1 MAYSNSYRARLA
13 AYFFDYVG
21 NVQDFVYICDMKKLV
36 IFGNT
41 YQQGDIK
48 RVIALL
54 EHLCHHGLEVS
65 VEHEFLEYLNASGD
79 KVDLPSFEA
88 QAVPPA
94 DMALSLGGDGTFLTT
109 VMWVSRLGMPIL
121 GVNLGHLGY
130 LTTGGLDEH
139 SDMIDDVLAGN
150 YRIEERTMLQV
161 TCDAVEIAHP
171 WALNEVAILRHDT
184 SSMLDMETRLRSH
197 ELTTYRGDG
206 LIVSTPTGSTAYNM
220 SVGGPILEPT
230 TSCLVLSPIS
240 PHSLTM
246 RPLVV
251 RDDSEIVVR
260 TYSRATHYEVSID
273 GEVTLCP
280 TGSTLTIKRAPYC
293 ARVVQRM
300 GNNFASTLRQ
310 KLLWGTDQ
318 R

>member
-1 MAYSNSYRARLA
+1 
-13 AYFFDYVG
+13 
-21 NVQDFVYICDMKKLV
+21 MKRLV

-41 YQQGDIK
+41 YQQGDVG
-48 RVIALL
+48 RVLALL
-54 EHLCHHGLEVS
+54 EYLRQRGLDVAVEREYLRYLS
-65 VEHEFLEYLNASGD
+65 QEHEIG
-79 KVDLPSFEA
+79 LPAFA
-88 QAVPPA
+88 AAHVPDA

-109 VMWVSRLGMPIL
+109 AMWVSPKGMPIL
-121 GVNLGHLGY
+121 GVNVGHLGY
-130 LTTGGLDEH
+130 LTAGSLDEH
-139 SDMIDDVLAGN
+139 AHVIDDVLAGN

-161 TCDAVEIAHP
+161 SCGAVEISHP
-171 WALNEVAILRHDT
+171 WALNEVAILRHET

-206 LIVSTPTGSTAYNM
+206 LIISTPTGSTAYNM

-260 TYSRATHYEVSID
+260 THTRATHYEVSLD
-273 GEVTLCP
+273 GEVSLCP
-280 TGSTLTIKRAPYC
+280 TGSTLTISRAPYC
-293 ARVVQRM
+293 ARVVQTLD
-300 GNNFASTLRQ
+300 NNFASTLRQ
-310 KLLWGTDQ
+310 KLLWGTD
-318 R
+318 RR

>member
-1 MAYSNSYRARLA
+1 MIKR
-13 AYFFDYVG
+13 
-21 NVQDFVYICDMKKLV
+21 LV
-36 IFGNT
+36 IFGNN
-41 YQQGDIK
+41 YQQDDPA
-48 RVIALL
+48 RVWALL
-54 EHLCHHGLEVS
+54 EHLRNHGLEIA
-65 VEHEFLEYLNASGD
+65 VERQYLHYLSQDRVGYPLDEFDAD
-79 KVDLPSFEA
+79 KVPE
-88 QAVPPA
+88 A

-109 VMWVSRLGMPIL
+109 AMWVSRQGMPIL
-121 GVNLGHLGY
+121 GINMGHLGY
-130 LTTGGLDEH
+130 LTTGHLDKNSNIIEE
-139 SDMIDDVLAGN
+139 VLAGN

-161 TCDAVEIAHP
+161 ESDTVDIPHP

-197 ELTTYRGDG
+197 TLTTYRGDG

-251 RDDSEIVVR
+251 RDDSIIVVR
-260 TYSRATHYEVSID
+260 THTRATHYEVSID

-280 TGSTLTIKRAPYC
+280 TGSQLTSRRADHC
-293 ARVVQRM
+293 ARVVQLA

>member
-1 MAYSNSYRARLA
+1 
-13 AYFFDYVG
+13 
-21 NVQDFVYICDMKKLV
+21 MKQVV
-36 IFGNT
+36 IFGNRF
-41 YQQGDIK
+41 QQDDTS
-48 RVIALL
+48 RVLSLL
-54 EHLCHHGLEVS
+54 ADLRRRGLEVA
-65 VEHEFLEYLNASGD
+65 VEGEYLRYLGD
-79 KVDLPSFEA
+79 VNDIGVTSFETD
-88 QAVPPA
+88 QVPDA

-109 VMWVSRLGMPIL
+109 VMWVARQGMPIL
-121 GVNLGHLGY
+121 GINLGHLGY
-130 LTTGGLDEH
+130 LTSGRLADGAEV
-139 SDMIDDVLAGN
+139 IDDLLSGN

-161 TCDAVEIAHP
+161 SCDVVDIPHP
-171 WALNEVAILRHDT
+171 WALNEVAVLRHDT
-184 SSMLDMETRLRSH
+184 SSMLDMETQLRGH
-197 ELTTYRGDG
+197 ELTTYWGDG
-206 LIVSTPTGSTAYNM
+206 ILLATPTGSTAYNM

-251 RDDSEIVVR
+251 RDDSVITVR
-260 TYSRATHYEVSID
+260 TYSRASHYEVSID

-280 TGSTLTIKRAPYC
+280 TGSALTIARAPYC
-293 ARVVQRM
+293 ARVVQRQ

>member
-1 MAYSNSYRARLA
+1 
-13 AYFFDYVG
+13 
-21 NVQDFVYICDMKKLV
+21 MKQLV

-41 YQQGDIK
+41 YQQGDID
-48 RVIALL
+48 RVVALF
-54 EHLCHHGLEVS
+54 EHLTAQGIHVA
-65 VEHEFLEYLNASGD
+65 VEREYLDYLNSGFHAL
-79 KVDLPSFEA
+79 DLPAFDA
-88 QAVPPA
+88 GQVPDA

-130 LTTGGLDEH
+130 LTAGRLDER
-139 SDMIDDVLAGN
+139 SDVIDDVLAGK

-161 TCDAVEIAHP
+161 SCDAVQIPHP
-171 WALNEVAILRHDT
+171 WALNEVAILRHET
-184 SSMLDMETRLRSH
+184 SSMLDMQTRLRSH
-197 ELTTYRGDG
+197 DLTTYRGDG

-260 TYSRATHYEVSID
+260 TISRADHYEVSID

-280 TGSTLTIKRAPYC
+280 TGSTLTIARAPYC
-293 ARVVQRM
+293 ARVVQHTS
-300 GNNFASTLRQ
+300 NNFASTLRQ

>member
-1 MAYSNSYRARLA
+1 
-13 AYFFDYVG
+13 
-21 NVQDFVYICDMKKLV
+21 MKKFV

-41 YQQGDIK
+41 YQQGD
-48 RVIALL
+48 VGHVL
-54 EHLCHHGLEVS
+54 ELISYLKHQGIEVAVEREFHRYLCAGGELEVPD
-65 VEHEFLEYLNASGD
+65 FAAND
-79 KVDLPSFEA
+79 
-88 QAVPPA
+88 VPEA

-109 VMWVSRLGMPIL
+109 VMWVSRHGMPIL
-121 GVNLGHLGY
+121 GINLGHLGY
-130 LTTGGLDEH
+130 LTAGNLDRH
-139 SDMIDDVLAGN
+139 SSVVDLVLAGK

-161 TCDAVEIAHP
+161 ACDAVDIPHP
-171 WALNEVAILRHDT
+171 WALNEVAILRHET
-184 SSMLDMETRLRSH
+184 SSMLDMITRLRTH

-251 RDDSEIVVR
+251 RDDSEIAVR
-260 TYSRATHYEVSID
+260 THSRATHYEVSID

-280 TGSTLTIKRAPYC
+280 TGSMLTISRAPYC
-293 ARVVQRM
+293 ARVVQLE

-310 KLLWGTDQ
+310 KLLWGTGQ
-318 R
+318 QEQ

>member
-1 MAYSNSYRARLA
+1 
-13 AYFFDYVG
+13 
-21 NVQDFVYICDMKKLV
+21 MKQLL
-36 IFGNT
+36 IFGNR
-41 YQQGDIK
+41 YQQDDASTVLSLLSHLRERGMEVAVEQDYLRFLSQG
-48 RVIALL
+48 RV
-54 EHLCHHGLEVS
+54 
-65 VEHEFLEYLNASGD
+65 
-79 KVDLPSFEA
+79 VDAAAF
-88 QAVPPA
+88 QVDNVPPA

-109 VMWVSRLGMPIL
+109 VMWVARQGMPIL
-121 GVNLGHLGY
+121 GINVGHLGY
-130 LTTGGLDEH
+130 LTAGRLAEGNDV
-139 SDMIDDVLAGN
+139 IDDVLDGN
-150 YRIEERTMLQV
+150 YRIEERTMLEV
-161 TCDAVEIAHP
+161 SCDGARIEHP
-171 WALNEVAILRHDT
+171 WALNEIAVLRHDT

-230 TSCLVLSPIS
+230 TSCLVLSPIY

-251 RDDSEIVVR
+251 RDDSEIMIR
-260 TYSRATHYEVSID
+260 THSRATHYEVSID

-280 TGSTLTIKRAPYC
+280 TGSTLTIARAPYC
-293 ARVVQRM
+293 ARVVQRQ
-300 GNNFASTLRQ
+300 GNNFAKTLRQ

>member
-1 MAYSNSYRARLA
+1 
-13 AYFFDYVG
+13 
-21 NVQDFVYICDMKKLV
+21 MKKIV
-36 IFGNT
+36 IFGNNF
-41 YQQGDIK
+41 QQNDDATKVLSLIEYL
-48 RVIALL
+48 RQR
-54 EHLCHHGLEVS
+54 GLEVA
-65 VEHEFLEYLNASGD
+65 VERDYLRYLNNDAASS
-79 KVDLPSFEA
+79 LASFDVSD
-88 QAVPPA
+88 VPEA

-109 VMWVSRLGMPIL
+109 AMWVSRQGMPIL
-121 GVNLGHLGY
+121 GLNLGHLGY
-130 LTTGGLDEH
+130 LTAGRLDET
-139 SDMIDDVLAGN
+139 SNVLDDVLSGN

-161 TCDAVEIAHP
+161 ECDAVEIPHP
-171 WALNEVAILRHDT
+171 WALNEIAILRHDT

-206 LIVSTPTGSTAYNM
+206 LIISTPTGSTAYNM

-251 RDDSEIVVR
+251 RDDSEIAVR
-260 TYSRATHYEVSID
+260 TYSRASQYEVSID

-280 TGSTLTIKRAPYC
+280 TGSMLIIKRAPYC
-293 ARVVQRM
+293 ARVVQRL

>member
-1 MAYSNSYRARLA
+1 
-13 AYFFDYVG
+13 
-21 NVQDFVYICDMKKLV
+21 MKKIV
-36 IFGNT
+36 IFGNS
-41 YQQGDIK
+41 YQKDDAGK
-48 RVIALL
+48 VVSLMNYLR
-54 EHLCHHGLEVS
+54 HRGLEVA
-65 VEHEFLEYLNASGD
+65 VEQEYLNYLGADAAAAVSSFD
-79 KVDLPSFEA
+79 VDH
-88 QAVPPA
+88 VPDA

-109 VMWVSRLGMPIL
+109 AMWVSRQGMPIL
-121 GVNLGHLGY
+121 GLNLGHLGY
-130 LTTGGLDEH
+130 LTAGRLDEN
-139 SDMIDDVLAGN
+139 SDVLDDVLSGN

-161 TCDAVEIAHP
+161 ECDAVEIPHP
-171 WALNEVAILRHDT
+171 WALNEIAILRHDT

-197 ELTTYRGDG
+197 ALTTYRGDG

-251 RDDSEIVVR
+251 RDDSEIAVR
-260 TYSRATHYEVSID
+260 TYSRASQYEVSID

-280 TGSTLTIKRAPYC
+280 TGSLLTIKRAPYC
-293 ARVVQRM
+293 ARVVQRL

>member
-1 MAYSNSYRARLA
+1 ME
-13 AYFFDYVG
+13 
-21 NVQDFVYICDMKKLV
+21 
-36 IFGNT
+36 
-41 YQQGDIK
+41 
-48 RVIALL
+48 IA
-54 EHLCHHGLEVS
+54 
-65 VEHEFLEYLNASGD
+65 VEREYLSFLYHGGAADVASFQ
-79 KVDLPSFEA
+79 VDD
-88 QAVPPA
+88 VPPA
-94 DMALSLGGDGTFLTT
+94 DMAVSLGGDGTFLTT
-109 VMWVSRLGMPIL
+109 VMWVARQGMPIL
-121 GVNLGHLGY
+121 GINMGHLGY
-130 LTTGGLDEH
+130 LTAGRLVEGNDL
-139 SDMIDDVLAGN
+139 IDDVLAGN
-150 YRIEERTMLQV
+150 YRIEERTMLEV
-161 TCDAVEIAHP
+161 SCDAARIEHP
-171 WALNEVAILRHDT
+171 WALNEIAVLRHDT

-197 ELTTYRGDG
+197 ALTTYRGDG

-251 RDDSEIVVR
+251 RDDSEITIR
-260 TYSRATHYEVSID
+260 THSRATHYEVSID

-280 TGSTLTIKRAPYC
+280 TGSSLTIRRAPYC
-293 ARVVQRM
+293 ARVVQKE

>member
-1 MAYSNSYRARLA
+1 
-13 AYFFDYVG
+13 
-21 NVQDFVYICDMKKLV
+21 MKQIV
-36 IFGNT
+36 IFGNR
-41 YQQGDIK
+41 YQKDDAK
-48 RVIALL
+48 RVLSLL
-54 EHLCHHGLEVS
+54 EHLRHRGLDVAIER
-65 VEHEFLEYLNASGD
+65 EYLQYLCGSGELD
-79 KVDLPSFEA
+79 IASFEA
-88 QAVPPA
+88 DNVPAA
-94 DMALSLGGDGTFLTT
+94 DMALSLGGDGTLLTT
-109 VMWVSRLGMPIL
+109 VMWVAKQGMPIL
-121 GVNLGHLGY
+121 GINVGHLGY
-130 LTTGGLDEH
+130 LTAGRLAEGSEV
-139 SDMIDDVLAGN
+139 IDDVLAGN

-161 TCDAVEIAHP
+161 LSDAVEIPHP
-171 WALNEVAILRHDT
+171 WALNEVAVLRHDT
-184 SSMLDMETRLRSH
+184 SSMLDMETCLRGN

-206 LIVSTPTGSTAYNM
+206 LIISTPTGSTAYNM

-251 RDDSEIVVR
+251 RDDSEITVR

-280 TGSTLTIKRAPYC
+280 TGSTLTIARAPYC
-293 ARVVQRM
+293 ARIVQRQ
-300 GNNFASTLRQ
+300 GNDFSSTLRQ

>member
-1 MAYSNSYRARLA
+1 
-13 AYFFDYVG
+13 
-21 NVQDFVYICDMKKLV
+21 MKRLV

-41 YQQGDIK
+41 YQQGDVD
-48 RVIALL
+48 RVLALL
-54 EHLCHHGLEVS
+54 EYLRQRGLDVA
-65 VEHEFLEYLNASGD
+65 VEREYLQYLKREQA
-79 KVDLPSFEA
+79 VDLPAFA
-88 QAVPPA
+88 AADVPDA

-109 VMWVSRLGMPIL
+109 AMWVSPKGMPIL
-121 GVNLGHLGY
+121 GVNVGHLGY
-130 LTTGGLDEH
+130 LTAGSLNEH
-139 SDMIDDVLAGN
+139 AHVIDDVLAGN

-161 TCDAVEIAHP
+161 ACDAVEITHP
-171 WALNEVAILRHDT
+171 WALNEVAILRHET

-251 RDDSEIVVR
+251 RDDSVIVVR
-260 TYSRATHYEVSID
+260 THTRATHYEVSLD
-273 GEVTLCP
+273 GEVSLCP
-280 TGSTLTIKRAPYC
+280 TGSTLTISRAPYC
-293 ARVVQRM
+293 ARVVQTLD
-300 GNNFASTLRQ
+300 NNFASTLRQ
-310 KLLWGTDQ
+310 KLLWGTD
-318 R
+318 RR

>member
-1 MAYSNSYRARLA
+1 
-13 AYFFDYVG
+13 
-21 NVQDFVYICDMKKLV
+21 MKRIV

-41 YQQGDIK
+41 YQEGNIK
-48 RVIALL
+48 RVVSLIEYLGNR
-54 EHLCHHGLEVS
+54 GLEVA
-65 VEHEFLEYLNASGD
+65 VEQEFLSYLCRGQE
-79 KVDLPSFEA
+79 VDYPSFE
-88 QAVPPA
+88 PSGMPDA

-109 VMWVSRLGMPIL
+109 VMWASPKGLPIL
-121 GVNLGHLGY
+121 GINLGHLGY
-130 LTTGGLDEH
+130 LTAVNLEE
-139 SDMIDDVLAGN
+139 SNDMIDDVLAGN
-150 YRIEERTMLQV
+150 YRIEQRTMLQV
-161 TCDAVEIAHP
+161 QCDAVDIAHP

-184 SSMLDMETRLRSH
+184 SSMLDMETSLQGC

-251 RDDSEIVVR
+251 RDDSQVVVR
-260 TYSRATHYEVSID
+260 THSRADYYEVSID

-280 TGSTLTIKRAPYC
+280 TGSSLTIGRAPYC
-293 ARVVQRM
+293 ARVVQRQS
-300 GNNFASTLRQ
+300 NNFANTLRQ
-310 KLLWGTDQ
+310 KLLWGTDK

>member
-1 MAYSNSYRARLA
+1 MKRL
-13 AYFFDYVG
+13 
-21 NVQDFVYICDMKKLV
+21 L

-41 YQQGDIK
+41 YQSDDTTK
-48 RVIALL
+48 VALLL
-54 EHLCHHGLEVS
+54 EHLRERGLEVAI
-65 VEHEFLEYLNASGD
+65 EAEYLRFLGSNVTGMYS
-79 KVDLPSFEA
+79 SFEA
-88 QAVPPA
+88 NDVPDA

-109 VMWVSRLGMPIL
+109 VMWVSRQGMPIL
-121 GVNLGHLGY
+121 GINLGHLGY
-130 LTTGGLDEH
+130 LTIGRLDE
-139 SDMIDDVLAGN
+139 SNIIDSILAGN

-161 TCDAVEIAHP
+161 ECDAVEIPHP

-251 RDDSEIVVR
+251 RDDSVIIVR
-260 TYSRATHYEVSID
+260 THSRATHYEVSID
-273 GEVTLCP
+273 GEVSLCP
-280 TGSTLTIKRAPYC
+280 TGSTLTIRRAPYC
-293 ARVVQRM
+293 ARVVQLQS
-300 GNNFASTLRQ
+300 NNFANTLRQ

>member
-1 MAYSNSYRARLA
+1 
-13 AYFFDYVG
+13 
-21 NVQDFVYICDMKKLV
+21 MKRVV
-36 IFGNT
+36 IFGNS
-41 YQQGDIK
+41 YQRGDVTDVLGLIK
-48 RVIALL
+48 HLQARGVEVAVEREFYDYLSAGQEALDL
-54 EHLCHHGLEVS
+54 AA
-65 VEHEFLEYLNASGD
+65 FDASD
-79 KVDLPSFEA
+79 
-88 QAVPPA
+88 VPDA

-109 VMWVSRLGMPIL
+109 VMWVSRQGMPIL
-121 GVNLGHLGY
+121 GINLGHLGY
-130 LTTGGLDEH
+130 LTAGNLDRRGNV
-139 SDMIDDVLAGN
+139 IDDVLAGN

-161 TCDAVEIAHP
+161 SCDATDISHP
-171 WALNEVAILRHDT
+171 WALNEVAILRHET
-184 SSMLDMETRLRSH
+184 SSMLDMETTLRGR

-251 RDDSEIVVR
+251 RDDSEIEVR
-260 TYSRATHYEVSID
+260 THSRATHYEVSID

-280 TGSTLTIKRAPYC
+280 TGSTLTIKRASYC
-293 ARVVQRM
+293 ARVVQLQ

-310 KLLWGTDQ
+310 KLLWGTGQ
-318 R
+318 QGQQ

>member
-1 MAYSNSYRARLA
+1 
-13 AYFFDYVG
+13 
-21 NVQDFVYICDMKKLV
+21 MKQLL
-36 IFGNT
+36 IFGNR
-41 YQQGDIK
+41 YQQDDAST
-48 RVIALL
+48 VLSLL
-54 EHLCHHGLEVS
+54 SHLRERGMEVA
-65 VEHEFLEYLNASGD
+65 VEQDYLRFLSQGRE
-79 KVDLPSFEA
+79 VDAAAF
-88 QAVPPA
+88 QVDNVPPA

-109 VMWVSRLGMPIL
+109 VMWVARQGMPIL
-121 GVNLGHLGY
+121 GINVGHLGY
-130 LTTGGLDEH
+130 LTAGRLAEGNDV
-139 SDMIDDVLAGN
+139 IDDVLDGN
-150 YRIEERTMLQV
+150 YRIEERTMLEV
-161 TCDAVEIAHP
+161 SCDGARIEHP
-171 WALNEVAILRHDT
+171 WALNEIAVLRHDT

-230 TSCLVLSPIS
+230 TSCLVLAPIS

-251 RDDSEIVVR
+251 RDDSEIMIR
-260 TYSRATHYEVSID
+260 THSRATHYEVSID

-280 TGSTLTIKRAPYC
+280 TGSTLTIVRAPYC
-293 ARVVQRM
+293 ARVVQRQ
-300 GNNFASTLRQ
+300 GNNFAKTLRQ

>member
-1 MAYSNSYRARLA
+1 
-13 AYFFDYVG
+13 
-21 NVQDFVYICDMKKLV
+21 MKQLV

-41 YQQGDIK
+41 YQDAQAESVLELINALRKRGLDI
-48 RVIALL
+48 
-54 EHLCHHGLEVS
+54 S
-65 VEHEFLEYLNASGD
+65 VEREYIQYLCGDSGRERG
-79 KVDLPSFEA
+79 LQSFDTSS
-88 QAVPPA
+88 VPDA

-109 VMWVSRLGMPIL
+109 VMWVSRQGMPIL
-121 GVNLGHLGY
+121 GVNLGRLGY
-130 LTTGGLDEH
+130 LTAGCLDEGVAMM
-139 SDMIDDVLAGN
+139 DEVLAGN
-150 YRIEERTMLQV
+150 YRIEERSMLQV
-161 TCDAVEIAHP
+161 ACDAVEIPHP

-184 SSMLDMETRLRSH
+184 SSMLDMQTSLRGS

-206 LIVSTPTGSTAYNM
+206 LIVGTPTGSTAYNM

-230 TSCLVLSPIS
+230 TACLVLSPIS

-251 RDDSEIVVR
+251 RDDSMIAVR
-260 TYSRATHYEVSID
+260 THTRATHYEVSID

-280 TGSTLTIKRAPYC
+280 TGSLLTITRAPYC
-293 ARVVQRM
+293 ARVVQLQ
-300 GNNFASTLRQ
+300 GKDFASTLRQ

>member
-1 MAYSNSYRARLA
+1 MKRL
-13 AYFFDYVG
+13 
-21 NVQDFVYICDMKKLV
+21 L

-41 YQQGDIK
+41 FQQDSAA
-48 RVIALL
+48 VVVALL
-54 EHLCHHGLEVS
+54 KHLRERGLDIL
-65 VEHEFLEYLNASGD
+65 VEREYLNYLAGAASAAGFE
-79 KVDLPSFEA
+79 SFDTA
-88 QAVPPA
+88 RVPDA
-94 DMALSLGGDGTFLTT
+94 DMAFSLGGDGTFLIT
-109 VMWVSRLGMPIL
+109 VMWVSRQGMPIL
-121 GVNLGHLGY
+121 GINLGHLGY
-130 LTTGGLDEH
+130 LTAGRLDVN
-139 SDMIDDVLAGN
+139 SSVIDDVLAGN

-161 TCDAVEIAHP
+161 HCDAVDIPHP

-184 SSMLDMETRLRSH
+184 SSMLDMETQLRSH
-197 ELTTYRGDG
+197 NLTTYRGDG

-251 RDDSEIVVR
+251 RDDSVIMVR
-260 TYSRATHYEVSID
+260 TYSRADHYEVSID

-280 TGSTLTIKRAPYC
+280 TGSTLTIARAPYC
-293 ARVVQRM
+293 ARVVQLQ

>member
-1 MAYSNSYRARLA
+1 
-13 AYFFDYVG
+13 
-21 NVQDFVYICDMKKLV
+21 MKKIV
-36 IFGNT
+36 IFGNR
-41 YQQGDIK
+41 YQQDDTAA
-48 RVIALL
+48 VLALL
-54 EHLCHHGLEVS
+54 DHLRSRGIDVAIER
-65 VEHEFLEYLNASGD
+65 EYLQYLAIGTDAAGIASFD
-79 KVDLPSFEA
+79 TD
-88 QAVPPA
+88 QVPDA
-94 DMALSLGGDGTFLTT
+94 DMALSLGGDGTLLTT
-109 VMWVSRLGMPIL
+109 VMWVARQGMPIL
-121 GVNLGHLGY
+121 GINVGHLGY
-130 LTTGGLDEH
+130 LTAGRLAEG
-139 SDMIDDVLAGN
+139 SKVIDDVLAGN

-161 TCDAVEIAHP
+161 SCDAVEIAHP
-171 WALNEVAILRHDT
+171 WALNDVAVLRHDT

-251 RDDSEIVVR
+251 RDDSVITIR
-260 TYSRATHYEVSID
+260 THSRASHYEVSID

-280 TGSTLTIKRAPYC
+280 TGSTLAIARAPYC
-293 ARVVQRM
+293 ARVIQLQ

>member
-1 MAYSNSYRARLA
+1 
-13 AYFFDYVG
+13 
-21 NVQDFVYICDMKKLV
+21 MKIV
-36 IFGNT
+36 IFGNHF
-41 YQQGDIK
+41 QQDETDK
-48 RVIALL
+48 VLSLL
-54 EHLCHHGLEVS
+54 TFLRQRGLEVA
-65 VEHEFLEYLNASGD
+65 VEHEYLQYLDPKGTSGTSMFD
-79 KVDLPSFEA
+79 VSKVPE
-88 QAVPPA
+88 A

-109 VMWVSRLGMPIL
+109 AMWVSRQGMPIL
-121 GVNLGHLGY
+121 GLNLGHLGY
-130 LTTGGLDEH
+130 LTAGRLDEN
-139 SDMIDDVLAGN
+139 SDILNDIIEGN

-161 TCDAVEIAHP
+161 QCDQMDIQHP

-184 SSMLDMETRLRSH
+184 SSMLDMETRLRGH

-251 RDDSEIVVR
+251 RDDSEIIVR
-260 TYSRATHYEVSID
+260 THSRASQYEVSID

-280 TGSTLTIKRAPYC
+280 TGSQLIIIRAPYC
-293 ARVVQRM
+293 ARVVQRQ

>member
-1 MAYSNSYRARLA
+1 
-13 AYFFDYVG
+13 
-21 NVQDFVYICDMKKLV
+21 MKRLV
-36 IFGNT
+36 IFGNA
-41 YQQGDIK
+41 YQQGDVNK
-48 RVIALL
+48 VLALL
-54 EHLCHHGLEVS
+54 EHLRGHGLEVS
-65 VEHEFLEYLNASGD
+65 LEREYARYLGGGQALQLPEFDATDVPEA
-79 KVDLPSFEA
+79 DL
-88 QAVPPA
+88 
-94 DMALSLGGDGTFLTT
+94 ALSLGGDGTFLTT
-109 VMWVSRLGMPIL
+109 VMWVANQEMPIL
-121 GVNLGHLGY
+121 GINLGHLGY
-130 LTTGGLDEH
+130 LTAGRLDKDGH
-139 SDMIDDVLAGN
+139 VIDEVLAGN
-150 YRIEERTMLQV
+150 YRIEQRTMLQV
-161 TCDAVEIAHP
+161 ACDTVDIPHP
-171 WALNEVAILRHDT
+171 WALNEVAILRHET
-184 SSMLDMETRLRSH
+184 SSMLDMETSLRSH

-251 RDDSEIVVR
+251 RDDSIITVR
-260 TYSRATHYEVSID
+260 THSRAAHYEVSID

-280 TGSTLTIKRAPYC
+280 TGSTLTISRAPQC
-293 ARVVQRM
+293 ARVVQLL

>member
-1 MAYSNSYRARLA
+1 
-13 AYFFDYVG
+13 
-21 NVQDFVYICDMKKLV
+21 MKRLV

-41 YQQGDIK
+41 FQQGDVNK
-48 RVIALL
+48 VIGLL
-54 EHLCHHGLEVS
+54 DHLRNQGIEVA
-65 VEHEFLEYLNASGD
+65 VEREYLRYLSAKQALN
-79 KVDLPSFEA
+79 LPAFEA
-88 QAVPPA
+88 AEVPDA

-109 VMWVSRLGMPIL
+109 VMWVSRQGMPIL
-121 GVNLGHLGY
+121 GINLGHLGY
-130 LTTGGLDEH
+130 LTAGNLDAH
-139 SDMIDDVLAGN
+139 SDVIDDVLAGN
-150 YRIEERTMLQV
+150 FRIEERTMLQV
-161 TCDAVEIAHP
+161 SCDKVEISHP
-171 WALNEVAILRHDT
+171 WALNEVAILRHET
-184 SSMLDMETRLRSH
+184 SSMLDMETMLRGG

-280 TGSTLTIKRAPYC
+280 TGSTLTITRAPHC
-293 ARVVQRM
+293 ARVVQRLDK
-300 GNNFASTLRQ
+300 NFADTIRQ
-310 KLLWGTDQ
+310 KLLWGTGQ
-318 R
+318 H

>member
-1 MAYSNSYRARLA
+1 
-13 AYFFDYVG
+13 
-21 NVQDFVYICDMKKLV
+21 MKQLV

-41 YQQGDIK
+41 YQQDDTA
-48 RVIALL
+48 RVLALL
-54 EHLCHHGLEVS
+54 DHLRDRNIEVA
-65 VEHEFLEYLNASGD
+65 VEADYLHYLYGEKKAGF
-79 KVDLPSFEA
+79 PSFEA
-88 QAVPPA
+88 SRVPEA
-94 DMALSLGGDGTFLTT
+94 DLALSLGGDGTFLTT
-109 VMWVSRLGMPIL
+109 VMWVSRMGMPIL
-121 GVNLGHLGY
+121 GINLGHLGY
-130 LTTGGLDEH
+130 LTAGCLDEGVA
-139 SDMIDDVLAGN
+139 MIDDVLAGN

-161 TCDAVEIAHP
+161 QCDQVEIQHP

-184 SSMLDMETRLRSH
+184 SSMLDMETSLRGR
-197 ELTTYRGDG
+197 ELTVYRGDG

-251 RDDSEIVVR
+251 RDDSEVVVC
-260 TYSRATHYEVSID
+260 THSRATQYEVSID

-280 TGSTLTIKRAPYC
+280 TGSVLTITRAPYC
-293 ARVVQRM
+293 ARVVQCQ

-310 KLLWGTDQ
+310 KLLWGTDK

>member
-1 MAYSNSYRARLA
+1 
-13 AYFFDYVG
+13 
-21 NVQDFVYICDMKKLV
+21 MKRLV

-41 YQQGDIK
+41 YQRDDAAT
-48 RVIALL
+48 VLSL
-54 EHLCHHGLEVS
+54 
-65 VEHEFLEYLNASGD
+65 LEYLRQRGLDVWVEREYLQYLGHGATECYAA
-79 KVDLPSFEA
+79 FEA
-88 QAVPPA
+88 GNVPDA

-109 VMWVSRLGMPIL
+109 VMWVSRMGMPIL

-130 LTTGGLDEH
+130 LTTGRLDENSH
-139 SDMIDDVLAGN
+139 AIDTILAGD

-161 TCDAVEIAHP
+161 HNDAVEISHP

-184 SSMLDMETRLRSH
+184 SSMLDMQTQLRSH
-197 ELTTYRGDG
+197 ALTTYRGDG

-251 RDDSEIVVR
+251 RDDSVITVR
-260 TYSRATHYEVSID
+260 THSRASHYEVSID

-280 TGSTLTIKRAPYC
+280 TGSTLTISRAPHC
-293 ARVVQRM
+293 ARVVQLH
-300 GNNFASTLRQ
+300 GNNFANTLRQ

>member
-1 MAYSNSYRARLA
+1 
-13 AYFFDYVG
+13 
-21 NVQDFVYICDMKKLV
+21 MKQLL
-36 IFGNT
+36 IFGNR
-41 YQQGDIK
+41 YQQDDAST
-48 RVIALL
+48 VLSLL
-54 EHLCHHGLEVS
+54 SHLRERGLEVA
-65 VEHEFLEYLNASGD
+65 VEQEYLHFLSEGRE
-79 KVDLPSFEA
+79 VDAAAF
-88 QAVPPA
+88 QVDNVPPA

-109 VMWVSRLGMPIL
+109 VMWVARQGMPIL
-121 GVNLGHLGY
+121 GINVGHLGY
-130 LTTGGLDEH
+130 LTAGRLAEGNDVIDEVLD
-139 SDMIDDVLAGN
+139 GN
-150 YRIEERTMLQV
+150 YRIEERTMLEV
-161 TCDAVEIAHP
+161 SCDGARIEHP
-171 WALNEVAILRHDT
+171 WALNEIAVLRHDT

-206 LIVSTPTGSTAYNM
+206 LIVSTPTGSTAYNL

-230 TSCLVLSPIS
+230 TSCLVLAPIS

-251 RDDSEIVVR
+251 RDDSEIMIR

-280 TGSTLTIKRAPYC
+280 TGSTLTIARAPYC
-293 ARVVQRM
+293 ARVVQRQ
-300 GNNFASTLRQ
+300 GNNFANTLRQ

>member
-1 MAYSNSYRARLA
+1 
-13 AYFFDYVG
+13 
-21 NVQDFVYICDMKKLV
+21 MKKYYLCSEMKQLV

-41 YQQGDIK
+41 YQRGEVDP
-48 RVIALL
+48 VLSLL
-54 EHLCHHGLEVS
+54 EHLRQSGIEVAVERGYLSFLCQGREMPIASFDSAS
-65 VEHEFLEYLNASGD
+65 VPD
-79 KVDLPSFEA
+79 
-88 QAVPPA
+88 A

-109 VMWVSRLGMPIL
+109 VMWVARQGMPIL
-121 GVNLGHLGY
+121 GINVGHLGY
-130 LTTGGLDEH
+130 LTAGRLAEGNDVL
-139 SDMIDDVLAGN
+139 DDVLDGN
-150 YRIEERTMLQV
+150 YRIEERTMLEV
-161 TCDAVEIAHP
+161 SCDGARIEHP
-171 WALNEVAILRHDT
+171 WALNEIAVLRHDT

-230 TSCLVLSPIS
+230 TSCLVLAPIS

-251 RDDSEIVVR
+251 CDDSEIMIR
-260 TYSRATHYEVSID
+260 THSRATHYEVSID

-280 TGSTLTIKRAPYC
+280 TGSTLTICRAPHC
-293 ARVVQRM
+293 ARVIQRTS
-300 GNNFASTLRQ
+300 NNFANTLRQ

>member
-1 MAYSNSYRARLA
+1 
-13 AYFFDYVG
+13 
-21 NVQDFVYICDMKKLV
+21 MKQIV
-36 IFGNT
+36 IFGNR
-41 YQQGDIK
+41 YQQDDTTTVLSLLDYLRHRGIDI
-48 RVIALL
+48 A
-54 EHLCHHGLEVS
+54 
-65 VEHEFLEYLNASGD
+65 VESEYLQYLGGGNAIS
-79 KVDLPSFEA
+79 VASFAAE
-88 QAVPPA
+88 QVPDA

-109 VMWVSRLGMPIL
+109 VMWVARKGMPIL
-121 GVNLGHLGY
+121 GINVGHLGY
-130 LTTGGLDEH
+130 LTAGRLVEGSDLIDE
-139 SDMIDDVLAGN
+139 VLAGN

-161 TCDAVEIAHP
+161 SCDAVEIEHP
-171 WALNEVAILRHDT
+171 WALNEVAVLRHDT

-251 RDDSEIVVR
+251 RDDSEITIR
-260 TYSRATHYEVSID
+260 THSRASHYEVSID

-280 TGSTLTIKRAPYC
+280 TGSTLTIARAPYC
-293 ARVVQRM
+293 ARVVQRQ
-300 GNNFASTLRQ
+300 GNNFASTLRH
-310 KLLWGTDQ
+310 KLLWGTD
-318 R
+318 RR

>member
-1 MAYSNSYRARLA
+1 
-13 AYFFDYVG
+13 
-21 NVQDFVYICDMKKLV
+21 MKKIV
-36 IFGNT
+36 IFGNNF
-41 YQQGDIK
+41 QQNDDATKVLSLIEYL
-48 RVIALL
+48 RRR
-54 EHLCHHGLEVS
+54 GLEVA
-65 VEHEFLEYLNASGD
+65 VEQDYLRYLNDDAASA
-79 KVDLPSFEA
+79 VSSFDVSD
-88 QAVPPA
+88 VPEA

-109 VMWVSRLGMPIL
+109 AMWVSRQGMPIL
-121 GVNLGHLGY
+121 GLNLGHLGY
-130 LTTGGLDEH
+130 LTAGRLDET
-139 SDMIDDVLAGN
+139 SNVLDDVLSGN

-161 TCDAVEIAHP
+161 ECDAVEIPHP
-171 WALNEVAILRHDT
+171 WALNEIAILRHDT

-206 LIVSTPTGSTAYNM
+206 LIISTPTGSTAYNM

-251 RDDSEIVVR
+251 RDDSEIAVR
-260 TYSRATHYEVSID
+260 TYSRASQYEVSID

-280 TGSTLTIKRAPYC
+280 TGSMLIIKRAPYC
-293 ARVVQRM
+293 ARVVQRL

>member
-1 MAYSNSYRARLA
+1 
-13 AYFFDYVG
+13 
-21 NVQDFVYICDMKKLV
+21 MKKIV
-36 IFGNT
+36 IFGNNF
-41 YQQGDIK
+41 QQNDDATKVLSLIEYL
-48 RVIALL
+48 RQR
-54 EHLCHHGLEVS
+54 GLEVA
-65 VEHEFLEYLNASGD
+65 VEQDYLRYLNDDAASS
-79 KVDLPSFEA
+79 LASFDVSD
-88 QAVPPA
+88 VPES

-109 VMWVSRLGMPIL
+109 AMWVSRQGMPIL
-121 GVNLGHLGY
+121 GLNLGHLGY
-130 LTTGGLDEH
+130 LTAGRLDET
-139 SDMIDDVLAGN
+139 SNVLDDVLSGN

-161 TCDAVEIAHP
+161 ECDAVEIPHP
-171 WALNEVAILRHDT
+171 WALNEIAILRHDT

-206 LIVSTPTGSTAYNM
+206 LIISTPTGSTAYNM

-251 RDDSEIVVR
+251 RDDSEIAVR
-260 TYSRATHYEVSID
+260 TYSRASQYEVSID

-280 TGSTLTIKRAPYC
+280 TGSMLIIKRAPYC
-293 ARVVQRM
+293 ARVVQRL

>member
-1 MAYSNSYRARLA
+1 M
-13 AYFFDYVG
+13 
-21 NVQDFVYICDMKKLV
+21 IKMKRFV

-41 YQQGDIK
+41 YQRDGTNDVK
-48 RVIALL
+48 ALL
-54 EHLCHHGLEVS
+54 EYLRKHGLDIA
-65 VEHEFLEYLNASGD
+65 VEREYLDYLGYGNGD
-79 KVDLPSFEA
+79 GLASFEA
-88 QAVPPA
+88 SEVPEA

-109 VMWVSRLGMPIL
+109 AMWVSRQGMPIL
-121 GVNLGHLGY
+121 GINLGRLGY
-130 LTTGGLDEH
+130 LTTGHLDENRKV
-139 SDMIDDVLAGN
+139 IDEVLAGN

-161 TCDAVEIAHP
+161 ECDQVDIPHP

-184 SSMLDMETRLRSH
+184 SSMLDMETSLCSH
-197 ELTTYRGDG
+197 ILTTYRGDG

-251 RDDSEIVVR
+251 RDDSVIVVR
-260 TYSRATHYEVSID
+260 THTRATHYEVSID

-280 TGSTLTIKRAPYC
+280 TGSMLTIKRADHC
-293 ARVVQRM
+293 ARVVQLA

-310 KLLWGTDQ
+310 KLLWGTDK

>member
-1 MAYSNSYRARLA
+1 MKRL
-13 AYFFDYVG
+13 
-21 NVQDFVYICDMKKLV
+21 L

-41 YQQGDIK
+41 FQQDNAAA
-48 RVIALL
+48 VVALL
-54 EHLCHHGLEVS
+54 EHLRERGLEVV
-65 VEHEFLEYLNASGD
+65 VEREYLKYLAGAGSATGFDSFDTAS
-79 KVDLPSFEA
+79 
-88 QAVPPA
+88 VPVA
-94 DMALSLGGDGTFLTT
+94 DMAFSLGGDGTFLTT
-109 VMWVSRLGMPIL
+109 VMWVSRQGMPIL
-121 GVNLGHLGY
+121 GINLGHLGY
-130 LTTGGLDEH
+130 LTTGRLDIN
-139 SDMIDDVLAGN
+139 SSVIDDVLEGN

-161 TCDAVEIAHP
+161 HCDAVDIQHP

-184 SSMLDMETRLRSH
+184 SSMLDMETQLRSH

-206 LIVSTPTGSTAYNM
+206 LIISTPTGSTAYNM

-251 RDDSEIVVR
+251 RDDSVIMVR
-260 TYSRATHYEVSID
+260 THSRADHYEVSID

-280 TGSTLTIKRAPYC
+280 TGSTLTIARAPYC
-293 ARVVQRM
+293 ARVVQLK